1 MLPVYPH
8 KDIDRGVVTPPTHF
22 TVKAAEILIDH
33 EVTES
38 DYHFH
43 FPIIQVICGYYM
55 CQRKFFLK
63 KIS

>member
-38 DYHFH
+38 ERRTG
-43 FPIIQVICGYYM
+43 IQ
-55 CQRKFFLK
+55 L
-63 KIS
+63 

>member
-1 MLPVYPH
+1 MYWTLCWELYRWHVTMLPVYPH

-38 DYHFH
+38 ERRTG
-43 FPIIQVICGYYM
+43 IQ
-55 CQRKFFLK
+55 L
-63 KIS
+63 